1 MEGQLRLEEKHIFTN
16 ERSVSYPTLTITSV
30 PRAPPSDVSRNSKAA
45 KCHTSNTVSS
55 NAAHQ
60 AINPI
65 GMLLRLAH
73 NNRVTF
79 LQNLVNGNQ
88 GLERLDLV
96 GKDRLPTMRKYK
108 SATIFQHLLLISGVP
123 HTLSCLPKRPPTTYG
138 PTCTRY
144 SCAHV
149 SLRVCLSV
157 ESSAMARI
165 GSFR

>member
-1 MEGQLRLEEKHIFTN
+1 MEAQLRLEEEHIFAN
-16 ERSVSYPTLTITSV
+16 ERSVSYRPSTITSV
-30 PRAPPSDVSRNSKAA
+30 PRAPPSNVSRSPKAA

-55 NAAHQ
+55 NTAHQ

-73 NNRVTF
+73 NNGVAF
-79 LQNLVNGNQ
+79 LQNLVNGNK

-96 GKDRLPTMRKYK
+96 GKNRLPTMRRYK

-123 HTLSCLPKRPPTTYG
+123 HTLSCPPKRPPTICG

-149 SLRVCLSV
+149 SLRECMSV

-165 GSFR
+165 RYSR